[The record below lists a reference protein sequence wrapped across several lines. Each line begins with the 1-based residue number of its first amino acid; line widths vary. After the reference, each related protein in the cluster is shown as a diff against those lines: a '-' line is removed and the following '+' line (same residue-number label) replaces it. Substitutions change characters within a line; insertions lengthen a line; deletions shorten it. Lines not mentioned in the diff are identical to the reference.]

1 MTTISNFPELLAP
14 AGDRARL
21 EAAVRFGADA
31 VYLAGKTFGMRCAP
45 ENFTPQELIDA
56 VDFCHK
62 KGVKVYLTCNTLPT
76 CDDVDTLDEYLETVK
91 AAKVDALIIADI
103 GIFFAVRRTLPDME
117 IHISTQAG
125 IVNHLTAR
133 EFYNL
138 GAKRIVL
145 ARELS
150 LDEIKRIRDET
161 PPELEIETFI
171 HGAMCVSFSGR
182 CLLSSYI
189 AGRGRESNRGG
200 CAQPCRWSY
209 TLTEVK
215 RPDEHY
221 PIIEEDHGTYILNA
235 KDLCMMEHLDKLM
248 RAGISSFKIEGRAKS
263 EYYTAVITNAYRAA
277 LDLLKKDPDH
287 YAPEPWMLEETL
299 KISHRE
305 YCTGFYF
312 GQPDNIQRTAGY
324 IREYD
329 VVAKVDGSE
338 NGLLRCTELNRFSVG
353 ESVEIVDKGKPPVSL
368 TISEMFDEEMQPLSV
383 ARHPEMTVFIR
394 CEHKFSPGAMIRKKL

>member
-1 MTTISNFPELLAP
+1 MDNFMLPELLAP
-14 AGDRARL
+14 AGDMARL
-21 EAAVRFGADA
+21 RAAVHFGADA
-31 VYLAGKTFGMRCAP
+31 VYLGAKTMGMRCAP
-45 ENFTPQELIDA
+45 ENFTPDELIEA
-56 VDFCHK
+56 VEYCHAR
-62 KGVKVYLTCNTLPT
+62 GVRVYLTCNTLPS
-76 CDDVDTLDEYLETVK
+76 CEDVDSLGGFFEAAK

-103 GIFFAVRRTLPDME
+103 GVFFAAKRALPDTE

-125 IVNHLTAR
+125 IVNQLAAR

-138 GAKRIVL
+138 GAKRVVL

-161 PPELEIETFI
+161 PPELEIETFV

-221 PIIEEDHGTYILNA
+221 PIVEEEHGTYILNA
-235 KDLCMMEHLDKLM
+235 KDLCMMEHLDELA
-248 RAGISSFKIEGRAKS
+248 RAGISSFKLEGRAKS

-277 LDLLKKDPDH
+277 LDRLAADPEH
-287 YAPEPWMLEETL
+287 YAPEQWMLDETL
-299 KISHRE
+299 RISHRE
-305 YCTGFYF
+305 YCTGFYY
-312 GQPDNIQRTAGY
+312 GQPDNIQREGGY
-324 IREYD
+324 VREYD
-329 VVAKVDGSE
+329 VVARVDSQEGE
-338 NGLLRCTELNRFSVG
+338 LVRCTELNRFAKG
-353 ESVEIVDKGKPPVSL
+353 ETVEAVRRGKPPVTL
-368 TISEMFDEEMQPLSV
+368 TVGELFDGEMQPIDV
-383 ARHPEMTVFIR
+383 ARHPEMTVYIKTSER
-394 CEHKFSPGAMIRKKL
+394 LEPGAMIRKRL

>member
-1 MTTISNFPELLAP
+1 MTATANFPELLAP

-21 EAAVRFGADA
+21 ESAVRFGADA
-31 VYLAGKTFGMRCAP
+31 VYLGGKTLGMRCAP
-45 ENFTPQELIDA
+45 ENFSPEELISA

-62 KGVKVYLTCNTLPT
+62 HGVKVYLTCNTLPS
-76 CDDVDTLDEYLETVK
+76 CEDVDGLDEYFESVK
-91 AAKVDALIIADI
+91 AANVDAMIIADV
-103 GIFFAVRRTLPDME
+103 GVFFAARRALPDME

-138 GAKRIVL
+138 GAKRVVL

-161 PPELEIETFI
+161 PPELEIETFV

-263 EYYTAVITNAYRAA
+263 EYYTAIITNAYRSA
-277 LDLLKKDPDH
+277 LDLLKKDPDN
-287 YAPEPWMLEETL
+287 YAPEQWMLDETL

-329 VVAKVDGSE
+329 VVAKVAGWED
-338 NGLLRCTELNRFSVG
+338 GLLRCTELNRFSVG
-353 ESVEIVDKGKPPVSL
+353 DTVEIVEKGKPPVTV
-368 TISEMFDEEMQPLSV
+368 TIVEMFDEEKQPLEV

-394 CEHKFSPGAMIRKKL
+394 SDRAFAEGSMIRKKL